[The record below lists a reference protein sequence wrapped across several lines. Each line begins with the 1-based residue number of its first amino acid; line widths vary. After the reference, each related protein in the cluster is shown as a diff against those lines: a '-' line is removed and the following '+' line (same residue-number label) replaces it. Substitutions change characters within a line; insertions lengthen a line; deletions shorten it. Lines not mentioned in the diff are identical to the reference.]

1 MSNQH
6 EVTGVTYRDKP
17 ADARDH
23 DVVPGFSPVTWGDL
37 KSNQQAPR
45 PLHVIAR
52 EIISTWPKPYFGAV
66 PYIEAMRHL
75 VTMDSKFGHDSAD
88 DIVMYFL
95 SNAKY
100 WRGEDAKRIKNEL
113 NSMLPK
119 RYQR

>member
-1 MSNQH
+1 M
-6 EVTGVTYRDKP
+6 
-17 ADARDH
+17 
-23 DVVPGFSPVTWGDL
+23 
-37 KSNQQAPR
+37 SNQQAPR
-45 PLHVIAR
+45 PLHIIAQ

-66 PYIEAMRHL
+66 PYIEAMRGL
-75 VTMDSKFGHDSAD
+75 VTMDSSYGHDSAD

-100 WRGEDAKRIKNEL
+100 WRGEDAKRIKAEL